1 MKKLKKILQIL
12 KEMSVISFIYYNFFC
27 LMVKRDSGCWLY
39 PYKNSVISI
48 HKTAQLNLH
57 SNLII
62 NGNKLK
68 GSKAESY
75 LALRENSVMNVNGF
89 VFLYYNTT
97 IQVHK
102 NAKLDIGKSRINS
115 DSVIITAKNIVIKNG
130 FRTGRNVFI
139 FDSDHHPIYDSKG
152 YRINEPKGIIINE
165 DVWLGLKSTITKGVT
180 IGKGSVI
187 GAHSLINRD
196 VPSGVI
202 MGSPR
207 AEIVKENI
215 LYSYNS
221 NK

>member
-1 MKKLKKILQIL
+1 MRKLKKVFKILR
-12 KEMSVISFIYYNFFC
+12 EMSAINFIYYNFFC
-27 LMVKRDSGCWLY
+27 VMVKRDPGCWLY
-39 PYKNSVISI
+39 PYKNSVINI
-48 HKTAQLNLH
+48 HKTARLNLH

-68 GSKAESY
+68 SSKAESY
-75 LALRENSVMNVNGF
+75 LVLRENSVMNVNGF

-102 NAKLDIGKSRINS
+102 NAQLDVGKSRINS
-115 DSVIITAKNIVIKNG
+115 DSVIIAAKKIVIKNG

-152 YRINEPKGIIINE
+152 YRINEPKEIIINE
-165 DVWLGLKSTITKGVT
+165 DVWLGLKSTIIKGVT

-187 GAHSLINRD
+187 GAHSLINRN
-196 VPSGVI
+196 VPPGVI

>member
-1 MKKLKKILQIL
+1 
-12 KEMSVISFIYYNFFC
+12 
-27 LMVKRDSGCWLY
+27 
-39 PYKNSVISI
+39 
-48 HKTAQLNLH
+48 
-57 SNLII
+57 
-62 NGNKLK
+62 
-68 GSKAESY
+68 
-75 LALRENSVMNVNGF
+75 MNVNGF

-102 NAKLDIGKSRINS
+102 NAQLDVGKSRINS
-115 DSVIITAKNIVIKNG
+115 DSVIIAAKKIVIKNG

-152 YRINEPKGIIINE
+152 HRINEPKEIVINE

-196 VPSGVI
+196 VPPGVI